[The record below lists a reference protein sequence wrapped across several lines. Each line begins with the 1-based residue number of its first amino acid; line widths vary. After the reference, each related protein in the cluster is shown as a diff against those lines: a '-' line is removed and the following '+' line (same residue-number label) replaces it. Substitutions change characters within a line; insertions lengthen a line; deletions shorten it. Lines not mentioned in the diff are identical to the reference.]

1 MNTSGKSTT
10 TDTAATVLDVT
21 TQKRG
26 RRRWPIWLALALA
39 LGIGAYLML
48 ASGSAN
54 KDVRYQTAAVEK
66 GRLVV
71 TVSAT
76 GTLQPTNQVDVGS
89 ELSGTIQNVF
99 VDDNSPVTKGQVLAR
114 LDVSKLEDQVAN
126 SRAAVNVAEAAVRQA
141 DATVQESRANLARLR
156 EVFSLSGGKVP
167 SKAELET
174 AEATLARALANQA
187 SALAGVA
194 QAKATLRT
202 NETNLAKASIRSPI
216 NGVVLTRAVE
226 PGQTVAAS
234 LQVAT
239 LFTLAEDLAQ
249 MELQVKVDEADVGQ
263 VKEGQRAEF
272 TVDAYTERRYPA
284 HITRVSFGATTTD
297 NVVTYLTTLKVAN
310 DDLSLRPGMTATAEI
325 VTLEKDDVLLVP
337 NAALR
342 FTPPT
347 ARAQA
352 SSSIM
357 SSLMP
362 RPPRQEKTVKVK
374 DEASGERTLWILK
387 EDGRPASL
395 SVRTGATNGR
405 FTEIVSGDVT
415 SGMAVITEATSAGK

>member
-26 RRRWPIWLALALA
+26 RRRWPMWLALALA
-39 LGIGAYLML
+39 LGTGAYLML

-263 VKEGQRAEF
+263 VREGQSAEF
-272 TVDAYTERRYPA
+272 TVDAYPGRRYPA
-284 HITRVSFGATTTD
+284 QIRRVAYGATTTD
-297 NVVTYLTTLKVAN
+297 NVVSYVTVLTLDNA
-310 DDLSLRPGMTATAEI
+310 DLSLRPGMTATAEI
-325 VTLEKDDVLLVP
+325 LVDRRQDVWLVP

-342 FTPPT
+342 FTPP
-347 ARAQA
+347 RAVGESA
-352 SSSIM
+352 GGLVG
-357 SSLMP
+357 SLLP
-362 RPPRQEKTVKVK
+362 RPPRTPKQVREVNR
-374 DEASGERTLWILK
+374 DGDLRSLWILRNGQA
-387 EDGRPASL
+387 EAIE
-395 SVRTGATNGR
+395 VRVGATNGR
-405 FTEIVSGDVT
+405 QTEVSGEALAADTAVVT
-415 SGMAVITEATSAGK
+415 GTQGGSSR

>member
-1 MNTSGKSTT
+1 M
-10 TDTAATVLDVT
+10 
-21 TQKRG
+21 
-26 RRRWPIWLALALA
+26 
-39 LGIGAYLML
+39 
-48 ASGSAN
+48 
-54 KDVRYQTAAVEK
+54 
-66 GRLVV
+66 
-71 TVSAT
+71 
-76 GTLQPTNQVDVGS
+76 
-89 ELSGTIQNVF
+89 
-99 VDDNSPVTKGQVLAR
+99 
-114 LDVSKLEDQVAN
+114 
-126 SRAAVNVAEAAVRQA
+126 
-141 DATVQESRANLARLR
+141 
-156 EVFSLSGGKVP
+156 
-167 SKAELET
+167 
-174 AEATLARALANQA
+174 
-187 SALAGVA
+187 
-194 QAKATLRT
+194 
-202 NETNLAKASIRSPI
+202 
-216 NGVVLTRAVE
+216 
-226 PGQTVAAS
+226 AAS

-405 FTEIVSGDVT
+405 FTEIVSGNVT

>member
-1 MNTSGKSTT
+1 MTTSPSNNTADPAAAILDITT
-10 TDTAATVLDVT
+10 R
-21 TQKRG
+21 KHG
-26 RRRWPIWLALALA
+26 RRHWPIWLAVLLA
-39 LGIGAYLML
+39 LGVGAYLML
-48 ASGSAN
+48 GSGNGNS
-54 KDVRYQTAAVEK
+54 KIRYQTAPAEK

-89 ELSGTIQNVF
+89 ELSGTIQSVF

-126 SRAAVNVAEAAVRQA
+126 SRAAVNVAQAAVRQA
-141 DATVQESRANLARLR
+141 DATVQESRASLSRLR
-156 EVFSLSGGKVP
+156 EVFALSGGKVP
-167 SKAELET
+167 SKTELET

-187 SALAGVA
+187 SATAGVA

-216 NGVVLTRAVE
+216 NGVVLTRSVE

-263 VKEGQRAEF
+263 VKEGQQAEF
-272 TVDAYTERRYPA
+272 TVDAYTDRRYPA
-284 HITRVSFGATTTD
+284 RITRVSYGATTTD

-325 VTLEKDDVLLVP
+325 VTLKKDDVLLVP
-337 NAALR
+337 NSALR
-342 FTPPT
+342 FTPAT
-347 ARAQA
+347 ARAQE
-352 SSSIM
+352 SLSIV

-362 RPPRQEKTVKVK
+362 RPPRQEKSVKVK
-374 DEASGERTLWILK
+374 DEVPGARKLWILK
-387 EDGRPASL
+387 DGQPVSL

-405 FTEIVSGDVT
+405 VTEIVSGDLT
-415 SGMAVITEATSAGK
+415 AGMAVITEATNGNK

>member
-1 MNTSGKSTT
+1 
-10 TDTAATVLDVT
+10 
-21 TQKRG
+21 
-26 RRRWPIWLALALA
+26 
-39 LGIGAYLML
+39 
-48 ASGSAN
+48 
-54 KDVRYQTAAVEK
+54 
-66 GRLVV
+66 
-71 TVSAT
+71 
-76 GTLQPTNQVDVGS
+76 
-89 ELSGTIQNVF
+89 
-99 VDDNSPVTKGQVLAR
+99 
-114 LDVSKLEDQVAN
+114 
-126 SRAAVNVAEAAVRQA
+126 
-141 DATVQESRANLARLR
+141 
-156 EVFSLSGGKVP
+156 
-167 SKAELET
+167 
-174 AEATLARALANQA
+174 
-187 SALAGVA
+187 
-194 QAKATLRT
+194 
-202 NETNLAKASIRSPI
+202 
-216 NGVVLTRAVE
+216 
-226 PGQTVAAS
+226 
-234 LQVAT
+234 
-239 LFTLAEDLAQ
+239 

-374 DEASGERTLWILK
+374 DEAPVSEPCGSSRRGRSAGFSERAHRCHQRPLHRDRFGQCHERHGGDHRSDERRQVNAMTQTAPPLIELAGITKTYGDGQAAFQALRGVDLHRSGRVRRRDGAERLRQIDGDEHPRLPRHPNLGRYRFQGVPVETMDRNQRALLRRHFLGFVFQGFNLLGRTSALENVELPLLYRGEGWRPATPPPARPLAQVGSTAGVAHPAELSGGSSNAWRRPRNRHQSDRAAGRRADRQPDTVRSREIMDLLT
-387 EDGRPASL
+387 ELNRQAGITVLMVTHEPDMAAYAHRQVHFVDGRVDRDSRAPAL
-395 SVRTGATNGR
+395 EAGA
-405 FTEIVSGDVT
+405 
-415 SGMAVITEATSAGK
+415 